1 MKTSVFVLVLGL
13 VLLFAVSFAT
23 EMEESARE
31 CGKFMWKCK
40 NSNDCCK
47 DLVCSSRWK
56 WCVLASPF

>member
-1 MKTSVFVLVLGL
+1 S
-13 VLLFAVSFAT
+13 
-23 EMEESARE
+23 E